1 MKADS
6 WSVGFCSSGL
16 CEGWSAERVDTL
28 PNGTQRSKC
37 QACARGSILACR
49 TPIFTAQISKENVK
63 RTKQLLSRKVSERKL
78 KRSWKFVE
86 ETKIRERKNSRLV
99 EHQANSSRR
108 VLFIYLSVI
117 KKVTRLLSC
126 VVFCNSCETTW
137 LWNPESTSPTQYNV
151 RTCADVWPLCFI
163 QYGIK
168 MTNRLER
175 LFNHLSL
182 SDLFNVMFGLW
193 HQCTCWTR
201 QVSRTRHQSARPMVL
216 CLMTYAITTSM
227 RGFKSSSTTQC
238 SVLRWNDTHRYLFI
252 LHNRML
258 DKASQNQNK
267 NTSNHSH
274 VGYALCS
281 LPF

>member
-6 WSVGFCSSGL
+6 WSLGFCISGL

-28 PNGTQRSKC
+28 PNGTQGSKC

-49 TPIFTAQISKENVK
+49 TPIFPAQISKENVK

-137 LWNPESTSPTQYNV
+137 LWTLKA
-151 RTCADVWPLCFI
+151 R
-163 QYGIK
+163 
-168 MTNRLER
+168 
-175 LFNHLSL
+175 HLL
-182 SDLFNVMFGLW
+182 N
-193 HQCTCWTR
+193 
-201 QVSRTRHQSARPMVL
+201 
-216 CLMTYAITTSM
+216 TT
-227 RGFKSSSTTQC
+227 F
-238 SVLRWNDTHRYLFI
+238 
-252 LHNRML
+252 
-258 DKASQNQNK
+258 A
-267 NTSNHSH
+267 NTGSKWQTD
-274 VGYALCS
+274 
-281 LPF
+281 